1 MHVASTLTRI
11 SRSPRPVELGR
22 VLRNIIGRILYLRRR
37 FGPRARIV
45 LSKID
50 VTEAFRQVSVQW
62 AGAPVFGYV
71 IRELV
76 VADRRLQFGWRGW
89 PGVFGLFSAAL
100 EHAHR
105 HTSYDGAVVMAQG
118 PTATEHVSV
127 TPPRATDWPASWPPG
142 CRVPRGRGGG
152 RRSLFFLY
160 NVDDGILVE
169 VQWSPDGRRCRRA
182 SASLASDHYRRFGVR
197 SLRDLTLL
205 APHKISLW
213 DTWLC
218 VLGWDIDTVAMTISV
233 PLEKL
238 ERFRDTLHLSLIHI

>member
-152 RRSLFFLY
+152 GGPSFSY
-160 NVDDGILVE
+160 
-169 VQWSPDGRRCRRA
+169 
-182 SASLASDHYRRFGVR
+182 
-197 SLRDLTLL
+197 T
-205 APHKISLW
+205 
-213 DTWLC
+213 T
-218 VLGWDIDTVAMTISV
+218 
-233 PLEKL
+233 
-238 ERFRDTLHLSLIHI
+238 